1 MRLSIVP
8 VDETVCENG
17 VCFIGLSWVG
27 TPEDIH
33 ALQWDDEKP
42 VVIDDV
48 EYYGWLEFTDGKHN
62 QWIAEL
68 PQWAINA
75 QEAWYS
81 AANPPP
87 PPPPTPEEIQ
97 AQNKAQAESLLQAT
111 DWTATVDIANP
122 QYSNPYL
129 ANQDAFLSYR
139 SEVRQIAVNPPT
151 TPVESWPTL
160 PSEEWVYV

>member
-1 MRLSIVP
+1 MRLTIVVP
-8 VDETVCENG
+8 DKSVYVDGVCEYN
-17 VCFIGLSWVG
+17 LSWDG
-27 TPEDIH
+27 TPLNVH
-33 ALQWDDEKP
+33 ALQWYDTFGD
-42 VVIDDV
+42 I
-48 EYYGWLEFTDGKHN
+48 EFNDGTPN
-62 QWIAEL
+62 EDIEEL
-68 PQWAINA
+68 PEWAINA
-75 QEAWYS
+75 QEAWYA